1 MSFII
6 EPEVFEK
13 LPGLFI
19 GAVVIRGVD
28 NTKSYP
34 VIDGLLDRAVE
45 EAVAQFEG
53 WKVKEHPGILPYRAA
68 FTELGINPNKFMP
81 SIEAL
86 VTRITKGKGMP
97 HINPVVD
104 LGNAVSLKYLL
115 PMGAHTLCEGDEA
128 VRFARDGDVF
138 TPFGEE
144 QPETPDAGE
153 LIYACGSRVGTR
165 RWIWRQSKEGMIT
178 PESTDIFYPIDGF
191 DLNSDRVVAAA
202 EELAGLCADIFGV
215 TPCAIGAAYKGNN
228 AVFF

>member
-19 GAVVIRGVD
+19 GAVVVRGVN
-28 NTKSYP
+28 NTKNYP
-34 VIDGLLDRAVE
+34 EIDALLDHAVE

-53 WKVKEHPGILPYRAA
+53 WKVKEHPMILPYRAA
-68 FTELGINPNKFMP
+68 FTDLGINPNKFMP

-86 VTRITKGKGMP
+86 VTRIVKGKGMP

-115 PMGAHTLCEGDEA
+115 PMGAHTLYEGDEA
-128 VRFARDGDVF
+128 VRFAKAGDVS
-138 TPFGEE
+138 PPSGQE
-144 QPETPDAGE
+144 QPETPDIGE

-178 PESTDIFYPIDGF
+178 AGSTDIFYPIDGF

-202 EELAGLCADIFGV
+202 EELAGLCQSILGI
-215 TPCAIGAAYKGNN
+215 TPSTIGAAYQGNN